1 MYFPALRMTALAI
14 AFLLFQNAL
23 RAQTETQTA
32 SKQPTVQASP
42 TPAAAT
48 PAASAAPL
56 LPPPPAAPHSSAQQV
71 VAATQL
77 LSSAE
82 SDYVLAPGDTIE
94 MTIFREPDLATRT
107 SIARDGSVQ
116 MPLIQEVVL
125 AGLTVRDGRNL
136 LKKLY
141 GAKFLVD
148 PQIYLNVVQFAQRK
162 FTIMGQVARPGT
174 YDLQGAQ
181 TLDILEAIGMAGG
194 FTRIANRGQVIIKRR
209 TAGKNET
216 LKANVKRMAEG
227 RAEPIVI
234 VPGDV
239 ITVGES
245 WF

>member
-1 MYFPALRMTALAI
+1 MIFPSHRLAAAAAIALLLPGYLPAQSEGRTDSKPSERPRATPVPASTPSATAVPAPAPAPQAGTPQISFPA
-14 AFLLFQNAL
+14 
-23 RAQTETQTA
+23 
-32 SKQPTVQASP
+32 
-42 TPAAAT
+42 
-48 PAASAAPL
+48 
-56 LPPPPAAPHSSAQQV
+56 
-71 VAATQL
+71 QL

-94 MTIFREPDLATRT
+94 MTIFREPDLTTRS
-107 SIARDGSVQ
+107 SIARDGTVQ

-141 GAKFLVD
+141 SAKYLVD
-148 PQIYLNVVQFAQRK
+148 PQVYLNVVQFAQRK

-194 FTRIANRGQVIIKRR
+194 FTRIANRGQVIIKRK
-209 TAGKNET
+209 AGGKNET
-216 LKANVKRMAEG
+216 IKANVKRMAEG
-227 RAEPIVI
+227 RTEPVVI

-239 ITVGES
+239 ISVGES

>member
-1 MYFPALRMTALAI
+1 MISPFPRMIAVVAIALFLVRATALPQSETTTA
-14 AFLLFQNAL
+14 ATKPA
-23 RAQTETQTA
+23 AQSRPSPVPAATA
-32 SKQPTVQASP
+32 SAT
-42 TPAAAT
+42 AT
-48 PAASAAPL
+48 PLPVPAPQAN
-56 LPPPPAAPHSSAQQV
+56 PQQAPV
-71 VAATQL
+71 LGQL

-94 MTIFREPDLATRT
+94 MTIFREPDLTTRS
-107 SIARDGSVQ
+107 SIARDGTVQ

-141 GAKFLVD
+141 GSKYLVD
-148 PQIYLNVVQFAQRK
+148 PQVYLNVVQFAQRK

-181 TLDILEAIGMAGG
+181 TLDILEAVGMAGG

-209 TAGKNET
+209 AGGKNET
-216 LKANVKRMAEG
+216 IKANVKRMAEG
-227 RAEPIVI
+227 KTEPIVI

>member
-1 MYFPALRMTALAI
+1 MIFPSQRLAAAAALV
-14 AFLLFQNAL
+14 LLMPVCLPAQSEG
-23 RAQTETQTA
+23 RAG
-32 SKQPTVQASP
+32 SKPAERPRS
-42 TPAAAT
+42 TPVPAAT
-48 PAASAAPL
+48 PSATAVPAPA
-56 LPPPPAAPHSSAQQV
+56 PAPQTGAPQIAFP
-71 VAATQL
+71 AQL

-94 MTIFREPDLATRT
+94 MTIFREPDLTTRS
-107 SIARDGSVQ
+107 SIARDGTVQ

-141 GAKFLVD
+141 SAKYLVD
-148 PQIYLNVVQFAQRK
+148 PQVYLNVVQFAQRK

-194 FTRIANRGQVIIKRR
+194 FTRIANRAQVIIKRK
-209 TAGKNET
+209 AGGKNET
-216 LKANVKRMAEG
+216 IKANVKRMAEG
-227 RAEPIVI
+227 RTEPLVI